1 MSNYTEYDATKFA
14 ADEMANHVAWV
25 ASLKPGDE
33 VEWRRGER
41 DFDSPDGAWAR
52 GAYVGSTDT
61 YRHVVS
67 GWFVSPENIRPVQR
81 DAKPVYVPVDLRV
94 DTPTRFAAPAPASS
108 SSFVS
113 DGSSWHPIPAREA
126 GTDHGWA
133 GIGTPPPKRDYVH
146 DYEGTAVATM
156 HGKTVALCADGRI
169 VVDGEVYVSAVRMD
183 AKDAEAIAKRDAI
196 IAELTER
203 VRVLTPVERKP
214 ERGAGLLTMRPMT
227 RVGG

>member
-33 VEWRRGER
+33 VEARRVPGDR
-41 DFDSPDGAWAR
+41 GGDDSLDR
-52 GAYVGSTDT
+52 HRMIVGSVGDRDDMFVGGDT
-61 YRHVVS
+61 HGR
-67 GWFVSPENIRPVQR
+67 GMWFYSPENIRPVH
-81 DAKPVYVPVDLRV
+81 ALHV
-94 DTPTRFAAPAPASS
+94 DTTSCDVKISGADIVPPLLGKVTTQLY
-108 SSFVS
+108 
-113 DGSSWHPIPAREA
+113 DWHPIPAREA
-126 GTDHGWA
+126 GTDH
-133 GIGTPPPKRDYVH
+133 PKHEHVYGGDGYAAAR
-146 DYEGTAVATM
+146 M
-156 HGKTVALCADGRI
+156 LGKTVALYVDGR
-169 VVDGEVYVSAVRMD
+169 VAVDGEMFASTNYIA

>member
-41 DFDSPDGAWAR
+41 DFRGSPDGAWAR
-52 GAYVGSTDT
+52 GAYVGSTNT
-61 YRHVVS
+61 HRHVVS

-126 GTDHGWA
+126 GTDH
-133 GIGTPPPKRDYVH
+133 PKHEHVYGGDGYV
-146 DYEGTAVATM
+146 AARM
-156 HGKTVALCADGRI
+156 LGKTVALYVDGR
-169 VVDGEVYVSAVRMD
+169 VAVDGEMFASTNYIA